1 MDFDHDLVVVD
12 EFDALAI
19 ELKVPL
25 KGSKAHKSSSSLSSS
40 SSSPTSPTEKRT
52 KQQLNDAWLHEKK
65 KFPAKTHAKKVAQQL
80 GVKTGLIYLPGQ
92 TEQYYEYSDM
102 GPAFRQRRHF
112 YYLSGANFPGC
123 HVTYDIARDHLILWI
138 PYTDPRQILWYGS
151 TPTIDECKAAMA
163 VDDVRYLAGLERFL
177 VAALTPGSTLYV
189 LSPDQAPRLESTKGV
204 VHIDTHRLLPAIN
217 NARVIKSDYEIAM
230 IRRANAVSS
239 AAHKAVMT
247 RLRKLNNER
256 EIDAIFRGFCLAQ
269 GAKEQAYPVIAAS
282 GIAGSTLHYD
292 SNDAPLANKQL
303 VVLDAGAEWNCY
315 ASDVTRTFPISGKFT
330 NEAKEIYQI
339 VERMQRECIERIKP
353 GVVYYTLHLHAC
365 IVAVTELLKLGILHN
380 GTAAEI
386 FARGTVAAFFPHGLG
401 HHVGLEVHDVSG
413 DDRLLFGAFGGGDNK
428 GSPALNGGK
437 WESEKERVKMIG
449 GVKGKRE
456 WVSPEMLG
464 MMYRSAMGA
473 SGAPTGGLVREQ
485 QQSGGGEY
493 KGKQTLQKGMAVTVE
508 PGIYFCREYIQA
520 YFLDNP
526 HHAKYINKKELERY
540 WDVGGVRIEDDIL
553 VTDDGYENLT
563 TVPKGEDMLKIINS
577 GSSA

>member
-19 ELKVPL
+19 ELKVPV
-25 KGSKAHKSSSSLSSS
+25 KHKSNKSPCPIPT
-40 SSSPTSPTEKRT
+40 SPTSPAEKEKLRI
-52 KQQLNDAWLHEKK
+52 KQQLNDAWLHEKR
-65 KFPAKTHAKKVAQQL
+65 KFPAKTHAQKVSQQL
-80 GVKTGLIYLPGQ
+80 SVKSGLIYLPGQ
-92 TEQYYEYSDM
+92 QEQFYEYSDM

-112 YYLSGANFPGC
+112 YYLSGANFAGC

-138 PYTDPRQILWYGS
+138 PYTDPRTILWYGS
-151 TPTIDECKAAMA
+151 TPTIDECKAASH
-163 VDDVRYLAGLERFL
+163 VDDVRYLAGLERSL

-217 NARVIKSDYEIAM
+217 SARVIKSDYEIAM

-239 AAHKAVMT
+239 AAHKAVLT
-247 RLRKLNNER
+247 RLRKLRNER

-282 GIAGSTLHYD
+282 GTAGSTLHYD
-292 SNDAPLANKQL
+292 SNNAPLANKQL

-315 ASDVTRTFPISGKFT
+315 ASDVTRTFPISGKFST
-330 NEAKEIYQI
+330 EAKAIYDV

-380 GTAAEI
+380 GTASEI
-386 FARGTVAAFFPHGLG
+386 FSRGTVAAFFPHGLG
-401 HHVGLEVHDVSG
+401 HHVGLEVHDVTG
-413 DDRLLFGAFGGGDNK
+413 GERLLLSQQVA
-428 GSPALNGGK
+428 GSPALSGGQLEDK
-437 WESEKERVKMIG
+437 TG
-449 GVKGKRE
+449 GGGPRKGPSRLGSAKRE
-456 WVSPEMLG
+456 WVSAEMLG
-464 MMYRSAMGA
+464 MMYRTAMMGQGTNGNA
-473 SGAPTGGLVREQ
+473 VQ
-485 QQSGGGEY
+485 QGSGGGRDGKY
-493 KGKQTLQKGMAVTVE
+493 QGKQVLQKGMIVTVE
-508 PGIYFCREYIQA
+508 PGIYFCKEYIQA

-526 HHAKYINKKELERY
+526 HHAKYINKKELEKY

-553 VTDDGYENLT
+553 VTEDGYENLT
-563 TVPKGEDMLKIINS
+563 NAPKGEDMLKIINS
-577 GSSA
+577 GSA